1 MQQILHARATYRAK
15 SIGSHLRLVISLLV
29 TSDTWDHDI
38 TARLRDMVACLGNSD
53 LDGLRADCRGSD
65 NLVASD
71 RDDLVGA
78 AARRCWVV
86 VAALR

>member
-1 MQQILHARATYRAK
+1 MEQSQ
-15 SIGSHLRLVISLLV
+15 
-29 TSDTWDHDI
+29 
-38 TARLRDMVACLGNSD
+38 DMVACLGSND

-78 AARRCWVV
+78 AAR
-86 VAALR
+86 

>member
-1 MQQILHARATYRAK
+1 MQRMLHANAAWKRANNADVTERLLDTVA
-15 SIGSHLRLVISLLV
+15 SLGS
-29 TSDTWDHDI
+29 
-38 TARLRDMVACLGNSD
+38 ND

-65 NLVASD
+65 NLVAGG

-78 AARRCWVV
+78 AARRCWAV